1 MNFFERK
8 SESSSS
14 RTASGSRSS
23 TSTTPLSSR
32 ERSART
38 TGAASSDRTTS
49 GSTAAPR
56 SALYTLENKVR
67 LDEIRR
73 LQDLALASLPVRGLF
88 IVLWIRSDPPG
99 PNDFHWGLYFHRS
112 GTDGGTK
119 YHITNLSRG
128 WINDHGSTKGVFKS
142 SFLCVLIQIATIP
155 LQAVVQMDGIARSKD
170 RELNQIPGLTCRVW
184 VMQIIAILR
193 ANSLVKCGD
202 INALQNEIFQIGN
215 RYRFGAINND
225 QPRPVTRS
233 QLCQL

>member
-32 ERSART
+32 ERSAR
-38 TGAASSDRTTS
+38 
-49 GSTAAPR
+49 
-56 SALYTLENKVR
+56 
-67 LDEIRR
+67 IRR